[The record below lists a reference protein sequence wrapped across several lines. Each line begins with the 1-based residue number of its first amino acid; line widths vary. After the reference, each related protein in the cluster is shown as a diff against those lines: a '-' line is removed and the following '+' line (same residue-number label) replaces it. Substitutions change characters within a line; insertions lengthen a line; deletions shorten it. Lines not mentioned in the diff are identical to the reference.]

1 MEDRK
6 FPQAEIVDDDRLE
19 AREAISQRLG
29 GLWWTFLLR
38 GVLAAVVGIAALFW
52 PTGSISL
59 LLQAI
64 GLLLVLD
71 GGLTFLGIGRRGAV
85 AGVAVGSI
93 LIGLVLL
100 VWPEGTARFAFALL
114 GAFALLTGAGSLMA
128 YRQMPVGAPER
139 MTTRNAGIAA
149 LVIGAVLIFWP
160 GSGLVA
166 LGWAIAFAAL
176 SVSVV
181 MFLLAS
187 RFKAANERL
196 KTRVINPR

>member
-6 FPQAEIVDDDRLE
+6 FSQAEIVDDDRFE

-71 GGLTFLGIGRRGAV
+71 GGARWKWGRRTRAPRFSL
-85 AGVAVGSI
+85 AVG
-93 LIGLVLL
+93 V
-100 VWPEGTARFAFALL
+100 
-114 GAFALLTGAGSLMA
+114 
-128 YRQMPVGAPER
+128 
-139 MTTRNAGIAA
+139 
-149 LVIGAVLIFWP
+149 VIDD
-160 GSGLVA
+160 
-166 LGWAIAFAAL
+166 
-176 SVSVV
+176 
-181 MFLLAS
+181 
-187 RFKAANERL
+187 E
-196 KTRVINPR
+196 